1 MVKRAIIAILV
12 FLVLLFGY
20 HHFNSNDVDKHPN
33 MNMMITEETSNT
45 LTVSHYNGIT
55 TINKNPKRIV
65 VLDYSV
71 LDNIN
76 SMGID
81 IKEIATSSNLIPS
94 YIDTSKF
101 HLTNVGNLK
110 EPDLEAIYNF
120 KPDLIIIN
128 GRQMKYYD
136 NLSKIAPTINLSTPK
151 DMDYKDSLYS
161 KINLIGKIFD
171 KENKSLELCM
181 DIDKQINAVQSMNG
195 IHDKGMILFIVGNK
209 MFAVGPN
216 SMMGGLPYDTCNLE
230 SVVTERS
237 QKQSKIGPYADEI
250 SFEYIRDKNPE
261 YILVVNKDAAVRLG
275 SAKNKSFIM
284 DNPLLKDIP
293 AVKNDRV
300 IFVNSEVWYLAGGGY
315 KSTSIM
321 LDEIKNAISH

>member
-20 HHFNSNDVDKHPN
+20 HHFNSNDADKHPN

-101 HLTNVGNLK
+101 HLTNIGNLK

-171 KENKSLELCM
+171 KENKSLELCI
-181 DIDKQINAVQSMNG
+181 DIDKQINTVQSMNG

-216 SMMGGLPYDTCNLE
+216 SMMGGLPYDTCKLE

-237 QKQSKIGPYADEI
+237 QKESKIGPYADEI

-261 YILVVNKDAAVRLG
+261 YILVVNKDAAVRPG

-321 LDEIKNAISH
+321 LNEIKNAISH